1 MQRTTVRLLV
11 LLACVLLTA
20 ALAADTQ
27 PAAQVPRI
35 GLLTAG
41 PASPS
46 SLRTLEAFRQGLRD
60 LGYIEGQHVVLEQ
73 RRAEGSDARL
83 RELAT
88 ELVQLPVDVLVAGG
102 PPAIRAAQQATRTI
116 PIVMAAGG
124 DPVAAGW
131 VASLAQPG
139 GNVTG
144 LSTQSAELSGK
155 QLELLLETVPTG
167 TRIAVLANPAEPD
180 SRARLH
186 YVQGAAQALR
196 VPLHVLAVQSRE
208 DLARAFATIAREGLG
223 ALLVLSDPLLLGQFR
238 SDIIAFAQRQRVPA
252 MYSARAYVDVGGLM
266 AYGASLPA
274 IFRRA
279 AFYVD
284 RLLKGATPAAL
295 PVEQPTKFEL
305 VINLKTA
312 QALGLTMPPSLL
324 LLADEVIR

>member
-131 VASLAQPG
+131 VASLAQP
-139 GNVTG
+139 
-144 LSTQSAELSGK
+144 A
-155 QLELLLETVPTG
+155 G
-167 TRIAVLANPAEPD
+167 T
-180 SRARLH
+180 SRA
-186 YVQGAAQALR
+186 
-196 VPLHVLAVQSRE
+196 
-208 DLARAFATIAREGLG
+208 
-223 ALLVLSDPLLLGQFR
+223 
-238 SDIIAFAQRQRVPA
+238 
-252 MYSARAYVDVGGLM
+252 
-266 AYGASLPA
+266 
-274 IFRRA
+274 
-279 AFYVD
+279 
-284 RLLKGATPAAL
+284 
-295 PVEQPTKFEL
+295 
-305 VINLKTA
+305 
-312 QALGLTMPPSLL
+312 
-324 LLADEVIR
+324 